1 MRTILIAGV
10 AGLAAVVVAS
20 TASAQTFTS
29 GRTFAFASSGT
40 DVVPLGSQGWTT
52 ATITKAKR
60 KHVLVIDGS
69 VTYTGNSAINFL
81 DVFTRV
87 FTPLSNEVSAD
98 GGYYQTDCSG
108 AFFGGSCT
116 VSAHWWV
123 DIDAREAAEP
133 GLWAN
138 QPVTVDLQ
146 GGVLPADQGAN
157 GSYTL
162 RVMMLKK

>member
-1 MRTILIAGV
+1 M
-10 AGLAAVVVAS
+10 LAAS
-20 TASAQTFTS
+20 PASAQTFTS

-40 DVVPLGSQGWTT
+40 NVLPLGSQGWTT
-52 ATITKAKR
+52 VTIDKAKR
-60 KHVLVIDGS
+60 KHVLEIDGS
-69 VTYTGNSAINFL
+69 VTYTGNAAIQFL

-87 FTPLSNEVSAD
+87 FTPVSS
-98 GGYYQTDCSG
+98 QTDCSG
-108 AFFGGSCT
+108 VSFGGSCT

-146 GGVLPADQGAN
+146 GGVLPADQASN

-162 RVMMLKK
+162 RVMMVKK